1 MNAQAGVHLCCLQPH
16 KDRFSRSL
24 FFFFSQILKIKRYW
38 ILNIV
43 VGAGLGMFTA
53 MTSFLDQ
60 ILCPRGYTDVSF
72 ITSTSFQTRSR
83 GYKTFFILNSAEHEM
98 YPAHKC

>member
-1 MNAQAGVHLCCLQPH
+1 MLLSPLNQYLRNIIV
-16 KDRFSRSL
+16 L
-24 FFFFSQILKIKRYW
+24 FPQILKIKRYW

-60 ILCPRGYTDVSF
+60 ILCPRGYTDVSS
-72 ITSTSFQTRSR
+72 ITSTSFKIRPR
-83 GYKTFFILNSAEHEM
+83 G
-98 YPAHKC
+98 